1 MIRLCVY
8 IFSIQKPILTFV
20 CGSMTGRFILSSG
33 YGIQVESADDPFV
46 SLSETWIKTI
56 SHATQRG
63 GYLGM
68 LHT

>member
-1 MIRLCVY
+1 
-8 IFSIQKPILTFV
+8 
-20 CGSMTGRFILSSG
+20 MTGRFILSSG

-68 LHT
+68 LHTLLKGFYLSACLSGLCSDS